1 MHTAVLLTI
10 LLALPPENVTHSW
23 PRFRGP
29 NGSGHGTGFNW
40 PTTWNEKA
48 ILWKVPLPGE
58 GHGSP
63 VIYDGRIFLQ
73 ASDKAG
79 QERLVMCLNSNDGSL
94 VWKHALS
101 GKRASS
107 MHKKNSLASGT
118 AACDDQR
125 VYFCHWDGSSVQ
137 LAAYASTDGKPIWSI
152 PLGKHESQHG
162 AGYSPIVAQDKVIAV
177 SDGDNHAEVFCVD
190 AKSGTV
196 LWTQKRQEFRASYC
210 TPLIRSSHQ
219 GDEVIVSS
227 TAGLTGYDLASGQ
240 THWNWVW
247 PFETKPLRSV
257 SSPVLSRD
265 NTLLASAGDGG
276 GDRDSVA
283 VKLPQG
289 DTTDE
294 RTPRLLWQ
302 LRRDVPYVTCF
313 LEQNNQ
319 VYYVADKGVAGCLDL
334 NTGKTRWTQ
343 RLAGNFTSS
352 PLLVDGNVIGVNED
366 GELFAFVAQP
376 DKYQLLG
383 RLKLGE
389 TVLAS
394 PALADGKLY
403 VRGQQHL
410 FCLGTAK

>member
-1 MHTAVLLTI
+1 MQAAVLIAFLFAT
-10 LLALPPENVTHSW
+10 PHENATHSW

-29 NGSGHGTGFNW
+29 NGSGQGVGLNW

-63 VIYDGRIFLQ
+63 VIENGRIYLQ
-73 ASDKAG
+73 AADKSG
-79 QERLVMCLNSNDGSL
+79 QERVVMCLSGSDGSL
-94 VWKHALS
+94 LWKQSIA
-101 GKRASS
+101 GKRSA

-118 AACDDQR
+118 AACDGSR
-125 VYFCHWDGSSVQ
+125 VYFCHWDGSAVS
-137 LAAYASTDGKPIWSI
+137 LAAYECSDGKPLWSV

-162 AGYSPIVAQDKVIAV
+162 AGYSPIVVQDKVIAV

-190 AKSGTV
+190 ATSGKV
-196 LWTQKRQEFRASYC
+196 LWTQKRQHFRASYC
-210 TPLIRSSHQ
+210 TPLVRSSHQ

-227 TAGLTGYDLASGQ
+227 TAGLTGYNLATGQ
-240 THWNWVW
+240 PNWNWSW
-247 PFETKPLRSV
+247 PFESKPLRSV
-257 SSPVLSRD
+257 SSPVLCSS

-276 GDRDSVA
+276 GDRDTIA
-283 VKLPQG
+283 VKLPHG
-289 DTTDE
+289 DTTED
-294 RTPRLLWQ
+294 RTPHLLWQ

-334 NTGKTRWTQ
+334 KTGKAAWTQ

-352 PLLVDGNVIGVNED
+352 PLLVDGKVIGINED
-366 GELFAFVAQP
+366 GELFVFTASQTR
-376 DKYQLLG
+376 YENIG

-389 TVLAS
+389 GVLSS

-403 VRGQQHL
+403 VRGQEHL
-410 FCLGTAK
+410 FCLGAAK

>member
-1 MHTAVLLTI
+1 MPALFFVAI
-10 LLALPPENVTHSW
+10 LLAPPPENATHSW

-29 NGSGHGTGFNW
+29 NGSGQGIGLNW
-40 PTTWNEKA
+40 PAVWNEKA

-63 VIYDGRIFLQ
+63 VIENGRIYLQ
-73 ASDKAG
+73 AADKSG
-79 QERLVMCLNSNDGSL
+79 HERLVMCLSGKDGSVL
-94 VWKHALS
+94 WKQS
-101 GKRASS
+101 IPGKRSAT
-107 MHKKNSLASGT
+107 HKKNSLASGSG
-118 AACDDQR
+118 ACDGER
-125 VYFCHWDGSSVQ
+125 AYFCHWDGSAIS
-137 LAAYASTDGKPIWSI
+137 LAAYACDDGKPLWSI

-162 AGYSPIVAQDKVIAV
+162 AGYSPIVVQDKVIAV

-190 AKSGTV
+190 SKTGKV
-196 LWTQKRQEFRASYC
+196 LWTQKRQHFRASYC
-210 TPLIRSSHQ
+210 TPLVRSSHQ

-227 TAGLTGYDLASGQ
+227 TAGLTGYDLATGQ
-240 THWNWVW
+240 PHWNWTW

-257 SSPVLSRD
+257 SSPVLSTG

-276 GDRDSVA
+276 GDRDTIA

-289 DTTDE
+289 DTTEE
-294 RTPRLLWQ
+294 RSPHLLWQ

-313 LEQNNQ
+313 LEQNSQ

-334 NTGKTRWTQ
+334 KSGKASWTQ

-352 PLLVDGNVIGVNED
+352 PLLVDGKVIGINEE
-366 GELFAFVAQP
+366 GELFVFTASP
-376 DKYQLLG
+376 KKYESVG

-389 TVLAS
+389 GVLAS

-403 VRGQQHL
+403 IRGQEHL
-410 FCLGTAK
+410 FCIGAAK